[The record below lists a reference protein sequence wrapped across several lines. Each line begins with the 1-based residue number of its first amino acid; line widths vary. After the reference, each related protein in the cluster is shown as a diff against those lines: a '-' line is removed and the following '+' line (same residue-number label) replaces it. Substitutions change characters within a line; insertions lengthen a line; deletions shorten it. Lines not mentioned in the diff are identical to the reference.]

1 VSTSEKFARFVEN
14 GCAEHRPVT
23 VNDHQQFREAIATP
37 KPCDAIDEAAAD
49 PIHDHAPR
57 RASHGKVNRVL
68 GILDQL
74 ERESN
79 RRFNT

>member
-1 VSTSEKFARFVEN
+1 MNDHPKTEVKHLLTPDQR
-14 GCAEHRPVT
+14 RVT
-23 VNDHQQFREAIATP
+23 IDDHQQFREAIATP